1 MTGGDWAIVFA
12 TLMGPVLAVQAQKWV
27 EALRKTSEAKDLIF
41 KSLMATRG
49 ARLSPEHVR
58 ALNMID
64 LTFYGNGAAR
74 RTKMEQNVL
83 DAWKEY
89 LDHLYEPFP
98 EDDAEI
104 KVVQAHREEL
114 ITNLLSAIAAERGLK
129 FDRVQLKK
137 GSYMP
142 IGFEQQDQKQKAL
155 LDGAVR
161 VFKGEGAIK
170 VINVLPDES
179 P

>member
-12 TLMGPVLAVQAQKWV
+12 TLMGPVLAVQAQKWI

-64 LTFYGNGAAR
+64 LTFYGKSAAR

-83 DAWKEY
+83 DAWREY

-98 EDDAEI
+98 QDDAKI

-114 ITNLLSAIAAERGLK
+114 ITNLLSAIASERGFK

-142 IGFEQQDQKQKAL
+142 IGFEEQDRNQKAL
-155 LDGAVR
+155 LESAVK
-161 VFKGEGAIK
+161 VFKGERALL
-170 VINVLPDES
+170 VINKTP
-179 P
+179 

>member
-12 TLMGPVLAVQAQKWV
+12 TLMGPVLAVQAQKWI

-41 KSLMATRG
+41 RSLMATRG

-64 LTFYGNGAAR
+64 LTFYGKSVAK
-74 RTKMEQNVL
+74 RTKLEQGVL

-98 EDDAEI
+98 ESEAAVE
-104 KVVQAHREEL
+104 VFQTQREEL
-114 ITNLLSAIAAERGLK
+114 VTNLLSAIASERGLK

-142 IGFEQQDQKQKAL
+142 IGYEQQEQQQKAL
-155 LDGAVR
+155 LDGAVK
-161 VFKGEGAIK
+161 VFKGERAIK
-170 VINVLPDES
+170 VVSVD
-179 P
+179 

>member
-1 MTGGDWAIVFA
+1 MTSGDWAIVFA
-12 TLMGPVLAVQAQKWV
+12 TLMGPVLAVQAQKWI
-27 EALRKTSEAKDLIF
+27 ESLRRTSEAKDLIF

-64 LTFYGNGAAR
+64 LTFYGKGVSR

-83 DAWKEY
+83 DAWREY

-98 EDDAEI
+98 QDEGEV
-104 KVVQAHREEL
+104 KVIQAHREEL
-114 ITNLLSAIAAERGLK
+114 ITNLLSAIAMERGLR

-142 IGFEQQDQKQKAL
+142 VGFEEQDQKQKAL
-155 LDGAVR
+155 LDGAVK
-161 VFKGEGAIK
+161 VFKGESAIK
-170 VINVLPDES
+170 VVNAS
-179 P
+179 PG